1 MRQRLYPISFTPILK
16 PLIWGGSRIGA
27 YKGLDI
33 ATEGIGE
40 SWELSAVDESQS
52 VVAEGPLQGYTLHDL
67 IVEYQELFV
76 GEKVYQRYGDHFPL
90 MVKLIDAAED
100 LSIQVHPDDEMAH
113 KRHQT
118 NGKTEMWYI
127 IDAAPESRLYT
138 GLKRGTSPEDVKRHL
153 QDHTLCDVLNYEST
167 KPGDV
172 FMIPAGRVH
181 SIGSGIL
188 LAEVQQSSDVTY
200 RLWDYDR
207 RDAQGN
213 PRQLHIDLA
222 LEAIDHTYYNSYKTE
237 YQRRLGKPVRLA
249 QCPYFTTNLLE
260 SDTVM
265 VMDYRGLDS
274 FVIWLCIEGEAT
286 YTSTRRNNGRIA
298 QGNLLLFP
306 ACDQPKALIP
316 IGKSVK
322 ILEVYIN

>member
-16 PLIWGGSRIGA
+16 PLLWGGSRIGA
-27 YKGLDI
+27 YKGLPH
-33 ATEGIGE
+33 ATDGIGE
-40 SWELSAVDESQS
+40 SWEISAVDGSQS
-52 VVAEGPLQGYTLHDL
+52 VVAEGSLKGFTINQL
-67 IVEYQELFV
+67 IETYQELFV

-100 LSIQVHPDDEMAH
+100 LSIQVHPNDEMAH

-127 IDAAPESRLYT
+127 IDAAPDSCLYA
-138 GLKRGTSPEDVKRHL
+138 GLKPGVSSEDLQQHL
-153 QDHTLCDVLNYEST
+153 QSNSLCETLNKENA
-167 KPGDV
+167 KAGDV

-181 SIGSGIL
+181 SIGAGIL

-207 RDAQGN
+207 LDAQGN
-213 PRQLHIDLA
+213 KRPLHVDLA
-222 LEAIDHTYYNSYKTE
+222 LEAINYAHTGPHKTN
-237 YQRRLGKPVRLA
+237 YVKRPGRPVRLA
-249 QCPYFTTNLLE
+249 ECPYFTANLLE
-260 SDTVM
+260 TDTVM
-265 VMDYRGLDS
+265 VMDYKGLDS
-274 FVIWLCIEGEAT
+274 FVIWLCLEGEAT
-286 YTSTRRNNGRIA
+286 YSSAGRNNGRIR

-316 IGKSVK
+316 NGPSVK
-322 ILEVYIN
+322 ILEVYIG